1 MAIIG
6 DYTPQQMRDLI
17 IKFYPGSYTHQTFEN
32 VVLNWQ
38 TRASYSSTGNIGAA
52 IVAVGNGPYQDEA
65 YTYLKSCENYIIGYG
80 QYGVQILKG
89 RCYYGGIRDLNA
101 YVGVWEKM
109 VYSGTKDLGAI
120 IGCVFVEDLPASI
133 GIESPSDLQAYLN
146 IFQTDTSDLS
156 AFIHGFK
163 EAYLPAYINCM
174 RIFSL
179 PALLTAVPPID
190 LPAYLKVW
198 PMRQLPANV
207 YGWDQLDLLANI
219 YSIQKGDL
227 PATIGGELAKDLGV
241 ILRGWVREATKDLG
255 IYIRGFAYDDLPVT
269 IRATYLK
276 DLPAY
281 LYSIAPVDIT
291 ASIYGWDQLDLLAI
305 LVGVYGDYDLR
316 ASITPNNNYK
326 NLIGILK
333 PVAGHE
339 IINYLPAYIKG
350 VGSGYLRACIEANPV
365 VNLGAYL
372 NTIGQTANL
381 AASIIPKV
389 IRLTNVLSVITMEH
403 MDLSA
408 VINPSCIWS
417 ESRNLTAYLRTI
429 YKSELGA
436 VIIGEKY
443 GTQSSN
449 LFAKIGYADT
459 HSFIDKLPI
468 NINVA
473 TQSYRYIDILP
484 LFISVFTHQNDL
496 GASITGTYLY
506 NDLSAYIV
514 GSYLAPHHFY
524 NVKNKQ
530 KVSKLNHSGVVEWFE
545 MVELSFKSIVNDYF
559 YSSSGKSAWKINRLD
574 RWILNISSYIPQ
586 NLKLNTKRRLH
597 KLKYMYDLKR
607 FDSIDE
613 AVRYAINFVTDY
625 PEIDLTAYIKPSG
638 GFRNI
643 QGILNVRR
651 IERENYNLTSSIT
664 GLPRGDVVVGFFDD
678 GVSVI

>member
-1 MAIIG
+1 MAVIG
-6 DYTPQQMRDLI
+6 DYTLQQMRDLI
-17 IKFYPGSYTHQTFEN
+17 IKFYPGSYTPGTFNN
-32 VVLNWQ
+32 VIFNW
-38 TRASYSSTGNIGAA
+38 TSKVTHSDTGNISAA
-52 IVAVGNGPYQDEA
+52 ITAVGNGPYQDEA
-65 YTYLKSCENYIIGYG
+65 YTYQKYCEQYIVGYS

-179 PALLTAVPPID
+179 SALLTAVPPID

-326 NLIGILK
+326 NLISVLK

-339 IINYLPAYIKG
+339 IITYLPAYIKG

-417 ESRNLTAYLRTI
+417 ESRDLMAYLRTI

-443 GTQSSN
+443 YTGSAN
-449 LFAKIGYADT
+449 LSAKIGYADRY
-459 HSFIDKLPI
+459 SFIDRLPI
-468 NINVA
+468 NVNIA
-473 TQSYRYIDILP
+473 TQSYRYIDNLS
-484 LFISVFTHQNDL
+484 LFISIFTHQVNL

>member
-6 DYTPQQMRDLI
+6 DYTPQQMRNLI
-17 IKFYPGSYTHQTFEN
+17 IKFYPGSYTPQTFGN
-32 VVLNWQ
+32 VILNWESKV
-38 TRASYSSTGNIGAA
+38 THSDTGDISVA
-52 IVAVGNGPYQDEA
+52 INVMGLYQNEA
-65 YTYLKSCENYIIGYG
+65 YTYLKYCEEYIIGYNH
-80 QYGVQILKG
+80 YGVQILKG
-89 RCYYGGIRDLNA
+89 KCYYGGIRDLNA
-101 YVGVWEKM
+101 YIGIWEKPI
-109 VYSGTKDLGAI
+109 YSETKDLGAI
-120 IGCVFVEDLPASI
+120 IRRTFIEDFPASI
-133 GIESPSDLQAYLN
+133 GVETPVNLRAYLN
-146 IFQTDTSDLS
+146 IFKTEIFNLIIL
-156 AFIHGFK
+156 IHGFK
-163 EAYLPAYINCM
+163 EAYLPAYIRAM
-174 RIFSL
+174 KTVSL
-179 PALLTAVPPID
+179 PASLIAVSPID
-190 LPAYLKVW
+190 LSAYLKVW
-198 PMRQLPANV
+198 PMRQLPSSI
-207 YGWDQLDLLANI
+207 YGWDTLDLTSYI

-227 PATIGGELAKDLGV
+227 PASIGSEPAKDLSV
-241 ILRGWVREATKDLG
+241 ILRAWVREATKDLG
-255 IYIRGFAYDDLPVT
+255 TYIKGFAYKDLPII

-276 DLPAY
+276 DLSVY
-281 LYSIAPVDIT
+281 LHSIAPVNLT
-291 ASIYGWDQLDLLAI
+291 TSIYGWDTLDLAAVLLGI
-305 LVGVYGDYDLR
+305 YGDYDLR
-316 ASITPNNNYK
+316 VSITPNNNYK
-326 NLIGILK
+326 DLINILK
-333 PVAGHE
+333 PVIGSE
-339 IINYLPAYIKG
+339 VIYNLPAYIKG
-350 VGSGYLRACIEANPV
+350 VGSNYLKAYIESNPV
-365 VNLGAYL
+365 INLGACL
-372 NTIGQTANL
+372 NIVGQTANL
-381 AASIIPKV
+381 TARIIPKI
-389 IRLTNVLSVITMEH
+389 IRLTSVLSVITMEH
-403 MDLSA
+403 MDLSV